1 MSFKIILFLPQD
13 MIYNLFAIFLG
24 GGLGSLARFSI
35 TRGVLNYLGE
45 YLALGT
51 FLANLL
57 AVLILGLALGKYEP
71 MFSSKNFWYFFVVIG
86 FCGGF
91 STFSTFSFE
100 TLVLFKTGQIWW
112 GIANLI
118 FSIGITVALL
128 WYLIYKSQLL

>member
-1 MSFKIILFLPQD
+1 

-100 TLVLFKTGQIWW
+100 TLVLFKNGQIWW
-112 GIANLI
+112 GIANVIL
-118 FSIGITVALL
+118 SIGITVTLL

>member
-1 MSFKIILFLPQD
+1 

-51 FLANLL
+51 FIANLL

-100 TLVLFKTGQIWW
+100 TLVLFKTGQVWW
-112 GIANLI
+112 GIANVV
-118 FSIGITVALL
+118 FSVGITVALL

>member
-1 MSFKIILFLPQD
+1 MSIKIILFLPQD

-112 GIANLI
+112 GIANVI
-118 FSIGITVALL
+118 FSVAITVSLL

>member
-1 MSFKIILFLPQD
+1 

-100 TLVLFKTGQIWW
+100 TLVLFKTGQFWW
-112 GIANLI
+112 GIANVL
-118 FSIGITVALL
+118 FSVGITVTLL

>member
-1 MSFKIILFLPQD
+1 MG
-13 MIYNLFAIFLG
+13 YNLIAIFLG

-35 TRGVLNYLGE
+35 TRGVLNYFGE

-51 FLANLL
+51 FIANVL

-100 TLVLFKTGQIWW
+100 TLVLFKNGQIWW
-112 GIANLI
+112 GIANVV
-118 FSIGITVALL
+118 FSVGITVSLL
-128 WYLIYKSQLL
+128 WYLVYKSQLL

>member
-1 MSFKIILFLPQD
+1 
-13 MIYNLFAIFLG
+13 MIYNFIAVFIG
-24 GGLGSLARFSI
+24 GGLGSLARFGIS
-35 TRGVLNYLGE
+35 RSVLNYFGE

-57 AVLILGLALGKYEP
+57 AVLVLGLALGKFEP
-71 MFSSKNFWYFFVVIG
+71 MFSGKSFWFYFVVVG

-100 TLVLFKTGQIWW
+100 TLVLFKTGQLWW
-112 GIANLI
+112 GIANI
-118 FSIGITVALL
+118 FFSISITLSIL

>member
-1 MSFKIILFLPQD
+1 

-100 TLVLFKTGQIWW
+100 TLVLFKTGQFWW
-112 GIANLI
+112 GIANVL
-118 FSIGITVALL
+118 FSVGITVALL

>member
-1 MSFKIILFLPQD
+1 MT
-13 MIYNLFAIFLG
+13 YNLFAIFLG

-51 FLANLL
+51 FIANVL

-112 GIANLI
+112 GIANVI
-118 FSIGITVALL
+118 FSIAITVTLL

>member
-1 MSFKIILFLPQD
+1 

-112 GIANLI
+112 GIANVL
-118 FSIGITVALL
+118 FSVGITVALL

>member
-1 MSFKIILFLPQD
+1 MG
-13 MIYNLFAIFLG
+13 YNLFAIFLG

-100 TLVLFKTGQIWW
+100 TLVLFKSGQFWW
-112 GIANLI
+112 GIANVL
-118 FSIGITVALL
+118 FSVGITVGLL

>member
-1 MSFKIILFLPQD
+1 MG
-13 MIYNLFAIFLG
+13 YNLFAIFLG

-100 TLVLFKTGQIWW
+100 TLVLFKTGQFWW
-112 GIANLI
+112 GIANVI
-118 FSIGITVALL
+118 FSVGITVVLL

>member
-1 MSFKIILFLPQD
+1 

-35 TRGVLNYLGE
+35 TRAVLNYLGE

-51 FLANLL
+51 FIANVL

-100 TLVLFKTGQIWW
+100 TLVLFKTGQVWW
-112 GIANLI
+112 GIANVI
-118 FSIGITVALL
+118 FSIAITVTLL

>member
-1 MSFKIILFLPQD
+1 

-51 FLANLL
+51 FIANVL
-57 AVLILGLALGKYEP
+57 AVLILGLTLGKYEP

-112 GIANLI
+112 GIANVL
-118 FSIGITVALL
+118 FSVGITVALL

>member
-1 MSFKIILFLPQD
+1 MG
-13 MIYNLFAIFLG
+13 YNLFAIFLG

-100 TLVLFKTGQIWW
+100 TLVLFKTGQFWW
-112 GIANLI
+112 GIANVV
-118 FSIGITVALL
+118 FSVGITVALL

>member
-1 MSFKIILFLPQD
+1 

-100 TLVLFKTGQIWW
+100 TLVLFKTGQFWW
-112 GIANLI
+112 GVANVL
-118 FSIGITVALL
+118 FSVGITVALL

>member
-100 TLVLFKTGQIWW
+100 TLVLFKTGQFWW
-112 GIANLI
+112 GIANVL
-118 FSIGITVALL
+118 FSVGITVALL

>member
-1 MSFKIILFLPQD
+1 MF
-13 MIYNLFAIFLG
+13 YNLFAIFLG

-100 TLVLFKTGQIWW
+100 TLVLFKTGQFWW
-112 GIANLI
+112 GIANVV
-118 FSIGITVALL
+118 FSVGITVALL

>member
-1 MSFKIILFLPQD
+1 MG
-13 MIYNLFAIFLG
+13 YNLFAIFLG

-35 TRGVLNYLGE
+35 TRAVLNYLGE

-51 FLANLL
+51 FIANVL

-112 GIANLI
+112 GIANI
-118 FSIGITVALL
+118 VFSIAITVTLL

>member
-1 MSFKIILFLPQD
+1 M
-13 MIYNLFAIFLG
+13 YYHLFAIFLG

-57 AVLILGLALGKYEP
+57 AVLVLGLALGKYEP

-100 TLVLFKTGQIWW
+100 TLVLFKTGQVWW
-112 GIANLI
+112 GIANVLI
-118 FSIGITVALL
+118 SIGITVALL